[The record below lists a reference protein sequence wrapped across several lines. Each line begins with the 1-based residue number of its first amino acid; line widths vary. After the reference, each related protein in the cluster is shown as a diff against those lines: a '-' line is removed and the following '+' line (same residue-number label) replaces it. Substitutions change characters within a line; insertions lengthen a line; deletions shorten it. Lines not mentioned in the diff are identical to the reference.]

1 MEQDAKI
8 RQRANY
14 KELRLQKRTVFHI
27 GRNERRVGVRMVEE
41 RTGNSTRRRWTNGRR
56 LRRQGGERNKNKG
69 HAMREK
75 KETRNNSYQ
84 WAQIWARF

>member
-1 MEQDAKI
+1 
-8 RQRANY
+8 
-14 KELRLQKRTVFHI
+14 
-27 GRNERRVGVRMVEE
+27 MVEE
-41 RTGNSTRRRWTNGRR
+41 RTENSTRRRWKKGRR

-84 WAQIWARF
+84 WAQIRARF